1 MSNLSQWEVAAGDN
15 DAAPPDGAPEGM
27 ARAAVNDVMREMMA
41 AVARFW
47 GDLQGSLVSAG
58 SGNAYTLTTLSQDAG
73 ADQGPFVFRAD
84 RFNPG
89 TAATTLNLDGQGATP
104 LVLPDG
110 SDLYV
115 GDIRA
120 NQLVLVAW
128 NPQRAK
134 YEYLNPPAEKV
145 GTISFVG
152 GALPSGKIAAQGQA
166 ISRSDFDVLF
176 AAFSTTYGVGNGST
190 TFNVP
195 DVGERA
201 IVGLGASATRL
212 TAAIAGFNGNS
223 LGAAGGDQKAQ
234 DHTHPPDSMAVA
246 ASITNGANVV
256 HGGTGDTV
264 TGGSDQGKGVTSLTS
279 STLSL
284 ANGAVSGNTG
294 NPNGSKHGGNTG
306 NVQPSIVLRA
316 CIKT

>member
-176 AAFSTTYGVGNGST
+176 AAYSTTYGVGNGST

-195 DVGERA
+195 DVGERV
-201 IVGLGASATRL
+201 IVGLGASASRL
-212 TAAIAGFNGNS
+212 TSAVAGFNGNS

-234 DHTHPPDSMAVA
+234 DHTHPITDTRTYQFSQRATNQTDRVDTNDDDSDVA
-246 ASITNGANVV
+246 ADTNANATINMASPNS
-256 HGGTGDTV
+256 GTIV
-264 TGGSDQGKGVTSLTS
+264 
-279 STLSL
+279 
-284 ANGAVSGNTG
+284 NG
-294 NPNGSKHGGNTG
+294 NPSGSKHGGNAA